1 MNRTTATEVS
11 AVTFVFI
18 PRLTKPEAGNP
29 YYNTK
34 SNGGYS
40 TAIVGKPT
48 DKGCNVLANCVG
60 YAYGRFNEIA
70 GSKEMKYLAPRNAEL
85 FVTIAKQQ
93 GLKVGT
99 EPKLGA
105 VICWQ
110 KGGTLN
116 GTDGAGH
123 VAVVEQINA
132 DGSIITSESGYNA
145 KNPFW
150 TQKRSKGNGSWGQGA
165 GYKFLGFIYNPAVKD
180 SSETACPYP
189 EPTKTVRKGDTGTAV
204 KWVQWQ
210 LIRRGY
216 LRQSELDGDFG
227 KITLGAV
234 CAFQLESKLEVDGV
248 CGAKTRAAL
257 KR

>member
-1 MNRTTATEVS
+1 MQKGGGAM
-11 AVTFVFI
+11 FK

-40 TAIVGKPT
+40 TAILGNPT

-60 YAYGRFNEIA
+60 YAFGRFNEIA

-93 GLKVGT
+93 GLTVGQT
-99 EPKLGA
+99 PKLGA
-105 VICWQ
+105 VMCWQ

-116 GTDGAGH
+116 GSDGAGH
-123 VAVVEQINA
+123 VAVVEQINS
-132 DGSIITSESGYNA
+132 DGSVTTSESGYGS

-150 TQKRSKGNGSWGQGA
+150 TAKRSKGNGNWGAGT

-180 SSETACPYP
+180 SDTSTDANACPYP
-189 EPTKTVRKGDTGTAV
+189 EPTKLIKKGDTGTGV
-204 KWVQWQ
+204 KWLQWY
-210 LIRRGY
+210 LIKRGY

-234 CAFQLESKLEVDGV
+234 CAFQLENKLAVDGV